1 MADKT
6 IRGPYGSENGIT
18 DANVGTVA
26 SGSSVVEYGD
36 GCFHHSVITVD
47 TVLPD
52 IAGGVSLA
60 TGTLVYTFPAGALD
74 VKATYMSIALTQT
87 DGNITTNTPD
97 IGIGTT
103 IGVDAV
109 ATLNLGDS
117 SSGECENMLEG
128 QTADDCNGTAEVKH
142 LATSLPI
149 AKTGDHT
156 VYFNSACAWTASG
169 DDACGIAGTII
180 IEWTFVE

>member
-36 GCFHHSVITVD
+36 GCFHHSVITVA
-47 TVLPD
+47 TTLGD
-52 IAGGVSLA
+52 IAGGAEL
-60 TGTLVYTFPAGALD
+60 GLGKLVYTFPAGVLD
-74 VKATYMSIALTQT
+74 VKATYMSMALTASET
-87 DGNITTNTPD
+87 NITADTPD

-103 IGVDAV
+103 V
-109 ATLNLGDS
+109 A
-117 SSGECENMLEG
+117 SGTHDLLSEVAYSENMLEG
-128 QTADDCNGTAEVKH
+128 QTSDDCNGTAEVKH
-142 LATSLPI
+142 LATSLLI

-156 VYFNSACAWTASG
+156 VYFNVADDWASNG

-180 IEWTFVE
+180 IEWTFTG